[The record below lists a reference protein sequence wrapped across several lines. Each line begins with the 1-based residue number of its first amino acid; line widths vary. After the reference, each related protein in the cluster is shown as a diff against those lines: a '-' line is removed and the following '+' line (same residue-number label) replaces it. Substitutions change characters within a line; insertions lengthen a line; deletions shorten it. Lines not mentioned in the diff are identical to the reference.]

1 MKLTGTFELEN
12 GITIV
17 DPNFE
22 IKEIKQSNQQG
33 VCFVNFE
40 LSVVNATVRLSFI
53 YHFKN
58 EDPNENKIFDWVLN
72 QLKTYRLK

>member
-1 MKLTGTFELEN
+1 MELKGTFELEN

-17 DPNFE
+17 DPNLE
-22 IKEIKQSNQQG
+22 ITEIKQSNQQG

-40 LSVVNATVRLSFI
+40 LSVVNAIAKLSFI

-58 EDPNENKIFDWVLN
+58 EDPNEDKIFDWVLN